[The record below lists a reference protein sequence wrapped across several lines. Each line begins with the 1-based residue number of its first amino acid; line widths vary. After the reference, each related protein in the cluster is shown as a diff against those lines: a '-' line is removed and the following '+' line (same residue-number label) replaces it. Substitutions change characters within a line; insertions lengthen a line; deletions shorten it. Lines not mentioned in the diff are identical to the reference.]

1 MLSIVPGRTTFRV
14 ALAAAL
20 ATAAS
25 ACGGSSGEAART
37 PAQPAQAEATPSAAS
52 STKAAA
58 DAPTLVVY
66 KSPTCGCCT
75 KWVEHMRQS
84 GFAVETHDTEA
95 VDSVKDQSSVPM
107 AARSCH
113 TGLVGGYAIE
123 GHVPAD
129 VVRRLLREHPTDI
142 AGLAVPGMVTGSPGM
157 EGPYPEHYQVIAF
170 TKDGRTS
177 VYETR

>member
-1 MLSIVPGRTTFRV
+1 MLPIVPGRTTFRV

-37 PAQPAQAEATPSAAS
+37 PAQPAQTPSAAS
-52 STKAAA
+52 APKAAA

-84 GFAVETHDTEA
+84 GFAVETHDTEG
-95 VDSVKDQSSVPM
+95 VDSIKDQSSVPM

-113 TGLVGGYAIE
+113 TALVGGYAIE
-123 GHVPAD
+123 GHVPAEA
-129 VVRRLLREHPTDI
+129 VRRLLREHPAGV

-170 TKDGRTS
+170 TRDGRTS

>member
-1 MLSIVPGRTTFRV
+1 MLSIVPGRTLCRP

-20 ATAAS
+20 ATAVS
-25 ACGGSSGEAART
+25 ACGGSSGEAARA
-37 PAQPAQAEATPSAAS
+37 PAQPAQAAAAPSAAS
-52 STKAAA
+52 ATQAAA
-58 DAPTLVVY
+58 DAPLLVVY
-66 KSPTCGCCT
+66 KSPTCGCC
-75 KWVEHMRQS
+75 KQWVEHMRQN
-84 GFAVETHDTEA
+84 GFNVETHDTEG
-95 VDSVKDQSSVPM
+95 VDSIKDQSSVPM

-113 TGLVGGYAIE
+113 TALVGGYAIE

-129 VVRRLLREHPTDI
+129 VVRRLLREHPANV